1 MKRIASKN
9 AIILWKF
16 LQIIF
21 WLAGIVLWICMFI
34 KPALGVI
41 LFWNVLIPIAPALL
55 VIATGVWRNICPL
68 ATTSLLPEHLG
79 VSKGKKLSYS
89 QRATL
94 NLAGIILLFIIIPLR
109 HLLFNANGYATA
121 AILLAVAIIAIISG
135 MIFERK
141 SGWCSGLCP
150 VHPVEKLYGSGVAFS
165 LPNAHC
171 SECVKCS
178 VPCPDSTQN
187 FTAFISHRID
197 SSKAIETLLIGGF
210 PGFIWGWFHV
220 PDYTASF
227 GWLQLLIAYGYPI
240 AGTVLSILLYFGMK
254 RLLSKRNKKI
264 ILNLFAA
271 AAVSCYYWFRLPI
284 LFGFDKTEMHGM
296 LVDLTNHIS
305 TWHMTI
311 FRIAVALFFF
321 WWMNIRR
328 KKKISW
334 AIRPAYAD

>member
-1 MKRIASKN
+1 MKKHSSKK
-9 AIILWKF
+9 L
-16 LQIIF
+16 IF
-21 WLAGIVLWICMFI
+21 WKLLQAIFWFSGIALWLCMFI
-34 KPALGVI
+34 KPALGVM

-55 VIATGVWRNICPL
+55 VIATGVWRNVCPL
-68 ATTSLLPEHLG
+68 ATTSLLPERFG
-79 VSKGKKLSYS
+79 ISKGKKLSYA
-89 QRATL
+89 QRASL
-94 NLAGIILLFIIIPLR
+94 NLVGIILLFIIIPLR

-121 AILLAVAIIAIISG
+121 AILLAIASIAIVSG
-135 MIFERK
+135 ILFERK

-165 LPNAHC
+165 SPNVHC

-187 FTAFISHRID
+187 LTAFISYRID
-197 SSKAIETLLIGGF
+197 SAKLIETLLIGGF

-227 GWLQLLIAYGYPI
+227 GWFQLLIAYAYPI
-240 AGTVLSILLYFGMK
+240 TGAVSSILLYIGMN

-284 LFGFDKTEMHGM
+284 LFGFDKKETHG
-296 LVDLTNHIS
+296 LLADFTNFFPTS
-305 TWHMTI
+305 CMTSLRVTI
-311 FRIAVALFFF
+311 VVFFF
-321 WWMNIRR
+321 WWMVLRT
-328 KKKISW
+328 KKRLAWSF
-334 AIRPAYAD
+334 RPQYV

>member
-1 MKRIASKN
+1 MERTAAQKT
-9 AIILWKF
+9 IIFWKF
-16 LQIIF
+16 LQTLF
-21 WLAGIVLWICMFI
+21 WLTGIALWLCMFI
-34 KPALGVI
+34 KPVLGAL

-55 VIATGVWRNICPL
+55 VIATGVWRNVCPL
-68 ATTSLLPEHLG
+68 ATTSLLPERFRI
-79 VSKGKKLSYS
+79 SKGKKLSYS

-94 NLAGIILLFIIIPLR
+94 NLVGIILLFTIIPLR
-109 HLLFNANGYATA
+109 HILFNANGYATA

-135 MIFERK
+135 MLFERK

-165 LPNAHC
+165 LPNVHC

-187 FTAFISHRID
+187 FTAFVSHKID
-197 SSKAIETLLIGGF
+197 SAETIETLLIGGF

-220 PDYTASF
+220 PDYTVSF
-227 GWLQLLIAYGYPI
+227 GWLQLLVVYGYPI
-240 AGTVLSILLYFGMK
+240 AGAVFSILLYFGIK
-254 RLLSKRNKKI
+254 RLLSKRNKRI

-284 LFGFDKTEMHGM
+284 LFGFDKTETHG
-296 LVDLTNHIS
+296 LLIDLTSHIP
-305 TWHMTI
+305 TWFMTSFKI
-311 FRIAVALFFF
+311 IVVLFFF
-321 WWMNIRR
+321 WWMNVRT

-334 AIRPAYAD
+334 AVRPVYAK